1 MNQET
6 ILVVDDN
13 RTNLKVLRDL
23 ILSEGYD
30 TLFAMNG
37 VDAIAIAE
45 EKRPDL
51 ILLDVMMP
59 DIDGYETCKRL
70 KNNPLTDTIPIIFLT
85 ALDDAESK
93 VRAFEWGGTDYVSK
107 PFNNNELLSRIK
119 VRLKVRSQGLQLKDA
134 NRKLEAEVAARTE
147 ELAKA
152 NLELSKLD
160 KAKSDFLALISHEL
174 RTPINGM
181 QLLKYIDESDIPDKY
196 KEYITCSKDCLDR
209 LTYLS
214 ETALTLTSITS
225 RKVDATL
232 TPVLL
237 NNIIEASIAK
247 AHESSSNIS
256 YDSIS
261 EPMEIFGDVDMMENC
276 IFEVLDNAVR
286 YAKDSIR
293 ISVEDIGD
301 FYEVTVL
308 DDGEG
313 FSKDSISHLF
323 DSFYCR
329 EVMKHQQ
336 GLGLGLVVAKHIID
350 AYSGKIIVD
359 TDCPS
364 GGCVKLLFFKL

>member
-59 DIDGYETCKRL
+59 DIDGCETCKRL

-160 KAKSDFLALISHEL
+160 KAKSDFLALS
-174 RTPINGM
+174 NVN
-181 QLLKYIDESDIPDKY
+181 YS
-196 KEYITCSKDCLDR
+196 S
-209 LTYLS
+209 
-214 ETALTLTSITS
+214 AA
-225 RKVDATL
+225 AT
-232 TPVLL
+232 V
-237 NNIIEASIAK
+237 
-247 AHESSSNIS
+247 
-256 YDSIS
+256 
-261 EPMEIFGDVDMMENC
+261 IF
-276 IFEVLDNAVR
+276 
-286 YAKDSIR
+286 
-293 ISVEDIGD
+293 
-301 FYEVTVL
+301 
-308 DDGEG
+308 
-313 FSKDSISHLF
+313 
-323 DSFYCR
+323 
-329 EVMKHQQ
+329 QQ
-336 GLGLGLVVAKHIID
+336 KN
-350 AYSGKIIVD
+350 
-359 TDCPS
+359 
-364 GGCVKLLFFKL
+364 